1 MWKALGTRKF
11 PTCSVG
17 CVGSYEISHLQCGM
31 CWELR
36 SFPFAVRNI
45 LGARKFPTCRV
56 RDVLGAKNCSPL
68 PCGIF
73 WEQGT
78 VPLRSVGY
86 VMELLPRGLGSR
98 RNHSTEYLCAFYFA
112 SGLIMHAIILS
123 TVCIII

>member
-1 MWKALGTRKF
+1 MWDVLGARKC
-11 PTCSVG
+11 PTCSVR
-17 CVGSYEISHLQCGM
+17 CFWSK
-31 CWELR
+31 EL
-36 SFPFAVRNI
+36 FPFAVWDI
-45 LGARKFPTCRV
+45 LGAR
-56 RDVLGAKNCSPL
+56 NCSPSG
-68 PCGIF
+68 CGMF

-112 SGLIMHAIILS
+112 SHLIMHAIILN